1 MAQEK
6 QTRKR
11 RFSDEVVRETI
22 LQMCAAAGREGSIRP
37 EDVAMELYPEDWQSL
52 LKRVRLFAKQLAQT
66 GEIEILRKGEPVDPE
81 DFKGII
87 RLRITESFLSGEN
100 RQRWTD
106 GGGEES
112 GDDGNA
118 NAGD

>member
-6 QTRKR
+6 QPKKR

-22 LQMCAAAGREGSIRP
+22 LQMCAAAGPEGSVRP
-37 EDVAMELYPEDWQSL
+37 EDIAMELYPEDWQSL
-52 LKRVRLFAKQLAQT
+52 LKRVRLFAKQLAQA

-87 RLRITESFLSGEN
+87 RLRVTEAFLRGEN
-100 RQRWTD
+100 QQRRQEV
-106 GGGEES
+106 GGEES
-112 GDDGNA
+112 GDD
-118 NAGD
+118 